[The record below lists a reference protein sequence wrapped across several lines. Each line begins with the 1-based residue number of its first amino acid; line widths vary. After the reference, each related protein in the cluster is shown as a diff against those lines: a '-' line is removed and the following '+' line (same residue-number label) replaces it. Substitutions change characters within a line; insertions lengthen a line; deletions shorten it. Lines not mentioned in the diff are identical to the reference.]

1 MKKAWFVRTRR
12 FYRPVSVQGWLIT
25 FAAVAYMGFSVVR
38 FLRQSVDLNQTLA
51 DIALQLILTAVIF
64 VLIAYLTQKR

>member
-12 FYRPVSVQGWLIT
+12 FYRPVSLQGWLLT

-38 FLRQSVDLNQTLA
+38 ILQQSFELNQTLA
-51 DIALQLILTAVIF
+51 DIALQLILTAVVL